1 MFPPPDLWYVPAES
15 VKKIEALAPSVGI
28 TGGRVTLLQPLKRY
42 SELAESLGAD
52 LSARKAVEAK
62 ARFDRAEKTLREAGS
77 REEEG
82 RRPQGARHDRRRRA
96 DVCRRITPWS
106 MEERYSYAGYAPV
119 LEQLAAAVTKSRRLA
134 R

>member
-28 TGGRVTLLQPLKRY
+28 TGGRVTLLQPLQRY

-62 ARFDRAEKTLREAGS
+62 ARFDRAEKTLREA
-77 REEEG
+77 
-82 RRPQGARHDRRRRA
+82 
-96 DVCRRITPWS
+96 
-106 MEERYSYAGYAPV
+106 
-119 LEQLAAAVTKSRRLA
+119 AAAKKKDGGLRVLAMTDDAEQMYIAVSRPGRWRSATAMPVTRRCSNNSPQP
-134 R
+134 